1 MNTAP
6 LIDLLRQRLL
16 APLNFAAYVT
26 WAAVA
31 IEGAGSRFA
40 LPASAAWMGLF
51 LAGFVWSVLGGHEHG
66 QFVAMRSSLPGMVL
80 LLVINRIRTG
90 KVTPLLAISTV
101 LVLVFG
107 AVTLWLRDE
116 RFIQWKPTVFF
127 WAIGLAFLASQW
139 IGAKPFAQRLM
150 EAAMGELRVPDPA
163 WRTVNVAWVVFY
175 AAMGAAN
182 LFVARSFSEQFW
194 VNFKAFG
201 LKRRFRRIG
210 QRVDSPLDL
219 SDRLANEIFRC
230 LCI

>member
-1 MNTAP
+1 MGQIRYHTRPFSNSRHHRDSKLMQLLLEFAP
-6 LIDLLRQRLL
+6 LL
-16 APLNFAAYVT
+16 AF
-26 WAAVA
+26 
-31 IEGAGSRFA
+31 
-40 LPASAAWMGLF
+40 
-51 LAGFVWSVLGGHEHG
+51 
-66 QFVAMRSSLPGMVL
+66 FVAYQYGGIYTATAVLMVAMVL

-163 WRTVNVAWVVFY
+163 WRRVNLAWVVFY

-182 LFVARSFSEQFW
+182 LIVARSFSEQFW

-201 LKRRFRRIG
+201 LTGLTLIFVIAQSLWL
-210 QRVDSPLDL
+210 QRQATEMPADGEPKP
-219 SDRLANEIFRC
+219 
-230 LCI
+230 